1 MAQASYKAQDY
12 QHAGTSTAN
21 DMKSTANDMKEKM
34 HEGVD
39 RASQHMHGMAHQ
51 AQQQAGVMGENMKQV
66 ASNLDSAMRRSI
78 QEQPMTTL
86 AMAAAVGFVLGA
98 IWKS

>member
-12 QHAGTSTAN
+12 QHASTSTGN
-21 DMKSTANDMKEKM
+21 DMKSTASDLKEKA
-34 HEGVD
+34 HEGLD
-39 RASQHMHGMAHQ
+39 KASQHMAGMAHQ
-51 AQQQAGVMGENMKQV
+51 AQQQAGVVGENMKQV
-66 ASNLDSAMRRSI
+66 ASNLDTAMRRSI

-86 AMAAAVGFVLGA
+86 ALAAAVGFVLGA

>member
-1 MAQASYKAQDY
+1 MAQASYKAQDF
-12 QHAGTSTAN
+12 QHAASSTTN
-21 DMKSTANDMKEKM
+21 DMRERIGEHGEKASQQ
-34 HEGVD
+34 VD
-39 RASQHMHGMAHQ
+39 RIAQQ
-51 AQQQAGVMGENMKQV
+51 AQQQMGQMGENMKSV
-66 ASNLDSAMRRSI
+66 ASNLDSALRRSI